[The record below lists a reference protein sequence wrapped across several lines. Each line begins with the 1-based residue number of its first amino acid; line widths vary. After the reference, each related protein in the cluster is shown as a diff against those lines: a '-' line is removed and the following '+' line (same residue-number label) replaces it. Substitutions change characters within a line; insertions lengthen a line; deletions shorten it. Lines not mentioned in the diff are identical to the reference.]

1 MGSGNRTLAEES
13 ELDASLI
20 KTVLIIGTTVFV
32 VFILGVALFLP

>member
-20 KTVLIIGTTVFV
+20 KTVLVLGTVVFV
-32 VFILGVALFLP
+32 VFILGVGLLLP